1 MDAFYGLET
10 EVNLPL
16 SGPFILISLSPHRDL
31 AVIMENVFRESSP
44 TGQTIQVSESF
55 TQIIAYNTSIKI
67 PQIYGGFL
75 KCGYPVYKS
84 WILTGFSIINHPA
97 IGVPLSWKPRQPR
110 MAIANF
116 APSQISFMV
125 RRTSESGL
133 VGGLKYFEIL
143 LIRCQQCHK
152 PAINMVDLGMIYPW
166 PTLLVGILFGMMIT
180 DKYRAW
186 NHGAEMEPGNVTIE
200 LGL

>member
-67 PQIYGGFL
+67 PQIYG
-75 KCGYPVYKS
+75 
-84 WILTGFSIINHPA
+84 T
-97 IGVPLSWKPRQPR
+97 
-110 MAIANF
+110 
-116 APSQISFMV
+116 
-125 RRTSESGL
+125 T
-133 VGGLKYFEIL
+133 
-143 LIRCQQCHK
+143 
-152 PAINMVDLGMIYPW
+152 
-166 PTLLVGILFGMMIT
+166 
-180 DKYRAW
+180 
-186 NHGAEMEPGNVTIE
+186 
-200 LGL
+200 